1 MNISVKSRKYL
12 APGLEF
18 DLSNYSGSGKTGIS
32 VKKAKE
38 QKLNSWPG
46 PPFIHYSFKSFFA
59 NILHNLV
66 FWNIS
71 EHAIRLK
78 CQDNVIA

>member
-18 DLSNYSGSGKTGIS
+18 DFINFSGSGKTGIS

-38 QKLNSWPG
+38 QKFNSWPG
-46 PPFIHYSFKSFFA
+46 PPFIHYSFKYFFA
-59 NILHNLV
+59 DILHNLV